1 MNKWGRESPKIRTNR
16 SKSTRCVGKRP
27 LAKLSLMTTDIFS
40 ANFQLLL
47 DVNLILCR
55 KKFYDTCTYGE
66 KHRLKKSTNRTNVHD
81 NAQTA
86 SDGSMAHYW
95 RIANLDLHLS
105 HRKSSHESQLGPVHY
120 RTSHKGIRLLN
131 VCTTV
136 GVCNL
141 F

>member
-1 MNKWGRESPKIRTNR
+1 MYVWGKTSI
-16 SKSTRCVGKRP
+16 
-27 LAKLSLMTTDIFS
+27 
-40 ANFQLLL
+40 
-47 DVNLILCR
+47 
-55 KKFYDTCTYGE
+55 KKEY
-66 KHRLKKSTNRTNVHD
+66 KHCTNVHD